1 MNSPAESE
9 MQSWKD
15 VPMGSLL
22 FSPSLPEGL
31 ASSVYAAIDFGISNV
46 DVIVYAE
53 GEFHCWIR
61 PAGERPGP
69 ELVQAILAEGGV
81 DLSSLRSL
89 YVTGGQH
96 RALPPRIGDWQ
107 VIDVSEV
114 DAIGRGGQALARL
127 ASDDGD
133 EPTLVVSAGSG
144 TAVIAARG
152 DRYAHVTGSGVGG
165 GTLLGLSRL
174 LLHTVDHHEIDALAQ
189 KGDPNGPDLSIGD
202 VVMGPIGRLPPD
214 VTAVNFGRLARHQL
228 AVSREDIAAALV
240 TLVGQVIG
248 IVAINAANAQQM
260 NRIVVIGHLFDMAS
274 MRGVLE
280 QVGEIYSTPI
290 ILPPDAGFGT
300 ALGALLHGVAGSLD
314 ETG

>member
-1 MNSPAESE
+1 MNPPAESE
-9 MQSWKD
+9 MQSWKN
-15 VPMGSLL
+15 VPLASLF
-22 FSPSLPEGL
+22 FSPSLPKGL

-46 DVIVYAE
+46 DVVVYAE
-53 GEFHCWIR
+53 REFHCWIR
-61 PAGERPGP
+61 PAEGRPDP

-96 RALPPRIGDWQ
+96 RALPPHIGDWQ

-114 DAIGRGGQALARL
+114 EAIGRGGQALAHL
-127 ASDDGD
+127 ASGGGD

-144 TAVIAARG
+144 TAAIAARG
-152 DRYAHVTGSGVGG
+152 DQYAHVTGTGVGG

-174 LLHTVDHHEIDALAQ
+174 LLDTVDHHEIDALAQ
-189 KGDPNGPDLSIGD
+189 KGDANGPDLSIGD
-202 VVMGPIGRLPPD
+202 VIMGPIGVLPPD

-228 AVSREDIAAALV
+228 DVSREDIAAALV
-240 TLVGQVIG
+240 TLVGQTIG

-274 MRGVLE
+274 MRGVLK
-280 QVGEIYSTPI
+280 QVGEVYSTPV

-300 ALGALLHGVAGSLD
+300 ALGALLHGVARSLG

>member
-1 MNSPAESE
+1 VNSPAESVLR
-9 MQSWKD
+9 SWKD
-15 VPMGSLL
+15 VPMGSLFFPPL
-22 FSPSLPEGL
+22 LPKEL
-31 ASSVYAAIDFGISNV
+31 ASSVYAAIDFGISNI
-46 DVIVYAE
+46 DVIVYAGGACCCWTRPSE
-53 GEFHCWIR
+53 GR
-61 PAGERPGP
+61 PDA
-69 ELVQAILAEGGV
+69 ELVQAILASGGV

-107 VIDVSEV
+107 VISVHEV
-114 DAIGRGGQALARL
+114 DAIGHGGQVVARL
-127 ASDDGD
+127 ASDGGD

-152 DRYAHVTGSGVGG
+152 ERYAHVTGTGVGG

-174 LLHTVDHHEIDALAQ
+174 LLHTVDHHEIDALAH

-202 VVMGPIGRLPPD
+202 VIMGPIGVLPPD

-228 AVSREDIAAALV
+228 AVTRQDIAAALV

-260 NRIVVIGHLFDMAS
+260 DRIVVIGHLFDMAS
-274 MRGVLE
+274 MRGVLK
-280 QVGEIYSTPI
+280 QVGELYSMPI

-300 ALGALLHGVAGSLD
+300 ALGALLDGLARSLG
-314 ETG
+314 ESG